1 MDLDENIINQTLESK
16 IPTSEELDDF
26 KNKMGEWIKMDEQI
40 AKLQIAI
47 KERKI
52 LKNALAGYIKTF
64 MFKFDYHDV
73 SINNSKIKARQI
85 ESLIPLKINDIKQQM
100 LEFKDLSG
108 ETLVTKIFD
117 MENRKTKITDSVK
130 RVIPRINHLE
140 L

>member
-1 MDLDENIINQTLESK
+1 MDLDENVINQTLETK
-16 IPTSEELDDF
+16 IPTTEELDDF

-40 AKLQIAI
+40 TKLQIAI

-85 ESLIPLKINDIKQQM
+85 ESLIPLKITDIKQQM

-108 ETLVTKIFD
+108 ETLITKIFD
-117 MENRKTKITDSVK
+117 TENRKKKITDSVK
-130 RVIPRINHLE
+130 RVIPKINHLE